1 VSDGFINRNDGIA
14 TVMIARGKVNALN
27 VEVLEDLRRSLAAV
41 EADAATRAV
50 ILTGAGKFFSFG
62 FDVPELYPMSQ
73 RDFTKFVRQFTD
85 LYTEMFVYPKPLVAA
100 LNGHAVAGG
109 CMLALTC
116 DHRVM
121 VSGRATISL
130 NEIGFA
136 SSVLAGSVEM
146 LRFATGSANATKI
159 LYSGALYS
167 ADEAK
172 ALGLVDEVVLEDELM
187 PAATKVAR
195 DLGNKS
201 QPAFS
206 SIKGL
211 LRNPVAERMRAAEP
225 ESIREFV
232 KIWYSEATRK
242 NLQNIVIR

>member
-1 VSDGFINRNDGIA
+1 
-14 TVMIARGKVNALN
+14 
-27 VEVLEDLRRSLAAV
+27 
-41 EADAATRAV
+41 
-50 ILTGAGKFFSFG
+50 
-62 FDVPELYPMSQ
+62 
-73 RDFTKFVRQFTD
+73 
-85 LYTEMFVYPKPLVAA
+85 
-100 LNGHAVAGG
+100 
-109 CMLALTC
+109 
-116 DHRVM
+116 
-121 VSGRATISL
+121 
-130 NEIGFA
+130 
-136 SSVLAGSVEM
+136 
-146 LRFATGSANATKI
+146 
-159 LYSGALYS
+159 
-167 ADEAK
+167 
-172 ALGLVDEVVLEDELM
+172 M